1 MLHASL
7 LEDEDHAVGLD
18 IEDKVGTIALKRR
31 FARIKRRTR
40 PTRTLPRSSH

>member
-7 LEDEDHAVGLD
+7 LEDEDHAVRLD
-18 IEDKVGTIALKRR
+18 SEDEVGTIALKRR

-40 PTRTLPRSSH
+40 PICTLPRSSH